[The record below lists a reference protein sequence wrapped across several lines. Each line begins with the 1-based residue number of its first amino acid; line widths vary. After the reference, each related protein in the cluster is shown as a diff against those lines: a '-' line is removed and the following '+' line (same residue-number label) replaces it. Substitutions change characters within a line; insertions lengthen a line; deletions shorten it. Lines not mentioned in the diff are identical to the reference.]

1 MLADIRPILQYVR
14 LSQLPR
20 YAMRLGG
27 RPTARA
33 EDFLPEMTCE
43 EEARL
48 AGIVRDVRGPDA
60 PPAIFV
66 HGVLP
71 RSGTNFLADVLALH
85 PDVQPD
91 PGRLWEFPL
100 LYVAGGARALQAEF
114 LTMFPENRDVV
125 GRYDALAY
133 WAAGWMRRLQQQ
145 ADGKRILLKSPHVQ
159 NIGLFPALF
168 PDDVALML
176 VRDGRD
182 VVASSMKTFGG
193 WRIGR
198 KSFSALAHEWRL
210 GCEAIMAHAPGGP
223 RARKGMHV
231 VRYEDLV
238 REPEATVATL
248 LAATGL
254 DPDRYD
260 FERLRR
266 LPVRGSSTSTA
277 DNSARWQPQARSAG
291 FNPVGRWRD
300 WPQARKRRFNALAG
314 PALLRAGYEVGE

>member
-14 LSQLPR
+14 LNQLPR

-27 RPTARA
+27 RPTARP
-33 EDFLPEMTCE
+33 EDFLPEIAPE

-48 AGIVRDVRGPDA
+48 AAIVRDVRGPDA

-85 PDVQPD
+85 PDMHPD

-100 LYVAGGARALQAEF
+100 LYVAGGSRALQEEF
-114 LTMFPENRDVV
+114 LTMFPENREVV

-145 ADGKRILLKSPHVQ
+145 AGSKRILLKSPHVQ

-193 WRIGR
+193 WRLGR

-223 RARKGMHV
+223 RARDGMHV

-254 DPDRYD
+254 DPARYD
-260 FERLRR
+260 FEALRK

-277 DNSARWQPQARSAG
+277 DNGTRWRPQARSPG

-314 PALLRAGYEVGE
+314 PALLRAGYEPGE